1 MPIVEIDIT
10 GIVRQQPRNS
20 DRETVQTARIK
31 DDFGTRNDQRM
42 PDSPDIKLQ
51 ITITAKD
58 NSTGKLLPDTVE
70 HTCFIPLPTQ
80 NLRSKNLEW
89 KNEYTKWL
97 KNITT
102 LIESPAIPIADTAS
116 TISVSQKCQ
125 NIGRES
131 IGAFNEWISYENQIK
146 SALLS
151 VVSSKEYKQNRHDF
165 RFILRTR
172 TGDRELDLEL
182 QRLPF
187 HTWEFLKTA
196 YPDAEIA
203 LSTNNHAVLP
213 VIHHKPQILVIVG
226 NDPKID
232 LIPHQE
238 SIGRNIPADLA
249 DVRYWPSTT
258 AFPADPIA
266 DLIATLNASSPQV
279 VIFIGHSQSTMPAT
293 ASQSPI
299 DAAIR
304 IWLSPD
310 ASISLEDSNF
320 QEILRELKNRGL
332 IFAAFISCD
341 GLRIAPAINALGI
354 PYVLVSREILPV
366 HIAKILLDRFL
377 SEAVQPDVPI
387 HIALSYARKHLQA
400 TVEHSQ
406 LEGCPNASNFPVI
419 FQIPDRHS
427 YFLNPKSTLVVEPK
441 SPQQLADRIVRA
453 VNIQT
458 PRTWKIALCSALLI
472 FIPFSIFKTIE
483 IWQQNSA
490 LVKSTP
496 CDESI
501 KGLVYLSCGEK
512 SMFGDKYLDLDAKQG
527 MEELRLVSPNYTIA
541 VEWLERSWKNN
552 QENPEVLIALSNAR
566 IKLAQQQAIKAGQ
579 PQPLVKTISVVV
591 PASFKS
597 NEEKY
602 LPISLLA
609 AVAEAQRGWNDRN
622 SNNWSLEVMVGN
634 DDNDPEIAKKQVVKE
649 ILARPMIFGTL
660 GHYSSY
666 VTEGVL
672 PLYQAKKSML
682 ISATNTATDLGKN
695 NRFFVRT
702 VSSNHVQA
710 SLVVEFL
717 KRRQISEVELIH
729 GTRIYATTFTNNLI
743 TIAKKNNIRVHPSVL
758 TSDKLNAH
766 TVMNNLARHKSKLL
780 ILAPDAFID
789 ATDRDNMR
797 QIITKNAGK
806 IPIIGNEVV
815 NEPWLF
821 GQIEQQQELGQN
833 LMFVFAWNNVVDR
846 QHFSPGIYAKAPKWW
861 QDKHQKISHRTVLM
875 YDAAKVLIESIDF
888 GVKAN
893 MTDRDIKAKLPDLI
907 RRIRHTGMTGEIN
920 FNGSDRKEDL
930 QGLVKPKFDE
940 QGKLIGFQAPENN

>member
-20 DRETVQTARIK
+20 NARETVQSSQIK
-31 DDFGTRNDQRM
+31 DNLGNQNDEITPQ
-42 PDSPDIKLQ
+42 SPDLKLQ

-70 HTCFIPLPTQ
+70 HTCFIPLPSK
-80 NLRSKNLEW
+80 NLRAKNLEW

-125 NIGRES
+125 NIGRQS
-131 IGAFNEWISYENQIK
+131 IGAFNEWIGYENQIK

-165 RFILRTR
+165 RFVLRTR

-213 VIHHKPQILVIVG
+213 VNHHKPQILVIVG

-238 SIGRNIPADLA
+238 SIGKNIPAALA
-249 DVRYWPSTT
+249 DVQYWPRTT
-258 AFPADPIA
+258 DFPTDPIA

-279 VIFIGHSQSTMPAT
+279 VIFIGHSQSTMPST
-293 ASQSPI
+293 ASESPI

-310 ASISLEDSNF
+310 ASISLEDANF

-377 SEAVQPDVPI
+377 YEAVQEDVPI

-427 YFLNPKSTLVVEPK
+427 YILNPKPAAIVERR
-441 SPQQLADRIVRA
+441 SQWQFGDRIDQA
-453 VNIQT
+453 LNIRS
-458 PRTWKIALCSALLI
+458 PRTWKIALSSALLI
-472 FIPFSIFKTIE
+472 FTSILIIQSDKWVSKSTT
-483 IWQQNSA
+483 
-490 LVKSTP
+490 LKSTP
-496 CDESI
+496 CDSKI
-501 KGLVYLSCGEK
+501 KDLVYLSCGEK
-512 SMFGDKYLDLDAKQG
+512 SILGDNYLDRDAKQG
-527 MEELRLVSPNYTIA
+527 MEELALASPNYSIA
-541 VEWLERSWKNN
+541 VDRIEKSWKNS
-552 QENPEVLIALSNAR
+552 QENPEILIALSNAR
-566 IKLAQQQAIKAGQ
+566 IKLTQQQAIAAGQ
-579 PQPLVKTISVVV
+579 SPPLVKTIAVVV

-609 AVAEAQRGWNDRN
+609 AVAEAQRRWNDRN
-622 SNNWSLEVMVGN
+622 SNNWMLEVMVGN
-634 DDNDPEIAKKQVVKE
+634 DDNDPETAKKQVVKE
-649 ILARPMIFGTL
+649 ILARPMILGTL

-666 VTEGVL
+666 VTDSVL
-672 PLYQAKKSML
+672 PLYTVNKSML
-682 ISATNTATDLGKN
+682 ISATNTATDLGKD

-702 VSSNHVQA
+702 VSSNYIQA
-710 SLVVEFL
+710 DSVIKFL
-717 KRRQISEVELIH
+717 KRKKITEVELIH
-729 GTRIYATTFTNNLI
+729 GTRIYATTFTKNLI
-743 TIAKKNNIRVHPSVL
+743 EIANKNNIHVNPSVL
-758 TSDKLNAH
+758 TSAKLNAH
-766 TVMNNLARHKSKLL
+766 TVMNNLDRHRSKVL

-789 ATDRDNMR
+789 AADRDNMR

-821 GQIEQQQELGQN
+821 DQIEQQSELGQN
-833 LMFVFAWNNVVDR
+833 LMFVFAWNSVVDR
-846 QHFSPGIYAKAPKWW
+846 QHFSPEIYSKAPKWW
-861 QDKHQKISHRTVLM
+861 QDRYQKISHRTVLM
-875 YDAAKVLIESIDF
+875 YDAANVLIESIDW
-888 GVKAN
+888 GVKAKMN
-893 MTDRDIKAKLPDLI
+893 DEDIKARLPDFI
-907 RRIRHTGMTGEIN
+907 RSIHHTGITGEIN

-930 QGLVKPKFDE
+930 QGLVRPKFDG
-940 QGKLIGFQAPENN
+940 QGRLTGFQAP